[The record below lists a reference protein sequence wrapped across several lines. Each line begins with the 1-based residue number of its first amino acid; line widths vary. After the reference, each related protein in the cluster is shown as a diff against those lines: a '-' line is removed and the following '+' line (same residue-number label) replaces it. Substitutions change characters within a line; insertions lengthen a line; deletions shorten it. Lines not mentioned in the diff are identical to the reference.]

1 MSHPSLD
8 PDLAAALEVLEPEL
22 GPLQVLDVHPTLP
35 RRRPDVVSPAPAVT
49 TPEQPNLFD
58 PEPEPAPPATT
69 DPSTHPG
76 RDPRPTAPLPTP
88 DTRRRTA

>member
-1 MSHPSLD
+1 MSHPRLD
-8 PDLAAALEVLEPEL
+8 PDLAAVLELLEEL

-35 RRRPDVVSPAPAVT
+35 RRRPDVVSPTPAAT

-69 DPSTHPG
+69 DPSAHPG
-76 RDPRPTAPLPTP
+76 WDPRPTAPP
-88 DTRRRTA
+88 DTCRRTA